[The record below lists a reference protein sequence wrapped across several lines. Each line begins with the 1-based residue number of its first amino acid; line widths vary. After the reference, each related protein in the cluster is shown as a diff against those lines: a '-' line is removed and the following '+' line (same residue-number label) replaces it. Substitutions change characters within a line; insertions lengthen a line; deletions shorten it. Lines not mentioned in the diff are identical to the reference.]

1 MVFTK
6 ALPLRS
12 GFSMVFTKALPLRP
26 GFSMVFTKAL
36 PLSPG
41 FSMVFTKALPLKSGF
56 SKDSMVVLR
65 SRFILSLSFHQ
76 DVACWYFFPV
86 TLS

>member
-6 ALPLRS
+6 ALPLS
-12 GFSMVFTKALPLRP
+12 P

-65 SRFILSLSFHQ
+65 SRFIFSLSFHQ
-76 DVACWYFFPV
+76 DVSCWYFFQV
-86 TLS
+86 ALS